1 MADHRGETPGFLLAV
16 GGCGAKAESNWRRHA
31 MEEQPIT
38 PHAVPVFDAE
48 GNLTYIGDDGRRY
61 VVGPLPEFDEA
72 NVEQVMQRLLAGQS
86 LFAELEALCAQWLDQ
101 VCGSDLSRSAA
112 LALLLSSLEMA
123 LDPGDEET
131 FEG

>member
-1 MADHRGETPGFLLAV
+1 
-16 GGCGAKAESNWRRHA
+16 

-61 VVGPLPEFDEA
+61 VVGPLPELDEA
-72 NVEQVMQRLLAGQS
+72 NVDQVMQRLLAGQT
-86 LFAELEALCAQWLDQ
+86 LFAELETLCAQWLDR
-101 VCGSDLSRSAA
+101 VCGADLSRSAA

-123 LDPGDEET
+123 LDPDGDEDS
-131 FEG
+131 GL